1 MTYLFLYITGIA
13 SIWWVYRVGWTEAL
27 KTFLSVLI
35 PSILIIL
42 FNVKAGRLIF
52 KNPAVGIIS
61 VLPTAFFIYRG
72 SKPIV
77 FGINNWI
84 ERKRNE
90 FVNSQDI
97 VEMNFQVSRHVSF
110 QVNFQGNCQVIFEAN
125 FLRYVQVNFK

>member
-1 MTYLFLYITGIA
+1 MTYFVLYIAGIA

-27 KTFLSVLI
+27 KTILSILV

-77 FGINNWI
+77 FGINSWI
-84 ERKRNE
+84 DRKRNE
-90 FVNSQDI
+90 FVDSKDI
-97 VEMNFQVSRHVSF
+97 VDAE
-110 QVNFQGNCQVIFEAN
+110 VISKEEA
-125 FLRYVQVNFK
+125 

>member
-1 MTYLFLYITGIA
+1 MTYLFLYIVGLA

-27 KTFLSVLI
+27 KTILSVLI

-61 VLPTAFFIYRG
+61 VLPTAFFIYRW
-72 SKPIV
+72 SKPLV
-77 FGINNWI
+77 FGLNSWI
-84 ERKRNE
+84 DRKRNE

-97 VEMNFQVSRHVSF
+97 VDAE
-110 QVNFQGNCQVIFEAN
+110 VISKEET
-125 FLRYVQVNFK
+125 